1 MWLHEAELPL
11 VRHRLYKISPF
22 PISTS
27 SNSLFSFRLSISFR
41 FTSDPLSIK
50 MELTDAIAIVFGI
63 LGGVFGLIVILIGYR
78 TLRLSII
85 SRGRSSESFAAFEWS
100 PRRHERYCMLPLG
113 PRLYL
118 NSIDT
123 REERLKRFLQP
134 LEWLG
139 TSIRNPSTL
148 KRALQFKRLLRPK
161 VALKHR
167 RLEWVCASI
176 LDQILKKE
184 KSDRDV

>member
-1 MWLHEAELPL
+1 
-11 VRHRLYKISPF
+11 
-22 PISTS
+22 
-27 SNSLFSFRLSISFR
+27 
-41 FTSDPLSIK
+41 

-63 LGGVFGLIVILIGYR
+63 LSGVIGLIAILIGYR

-85 SRGRSSESFAAFEWS
+85 SRGRSSESFAAFEYS
-100 PRRHERYCMLPLG
+100 TGRDVRYGHRPLIAT
-113 PRLYL
+113 LSL
-118 NSIDT
+118 NSIDI

-139 TSIRNPSTL
+139 TSTRNISTL

-176 LDQILKKE
+176 LDQTFKKE